1 MTEPTILANRAYDQ
15 FVGDIMALSVSERI
29 TAVEEL
35 TTCLDVYKD
44 ELLDE
49 QRATAERA
57 R

>member
-1 MTEPTILANRAYDQ
+1 MTEPTTLANRAYDQ

>member
-1 MTEPTILANRAYDQ
+1 MTEPTAIANRAYDQ
-15 FVGDIMALSVSERI
+15 FVGDIKSLSVSERI

-35 TTCLDVYKD
+35 TTCLDFYKD

-49 QRATAERA
+49 QSERP